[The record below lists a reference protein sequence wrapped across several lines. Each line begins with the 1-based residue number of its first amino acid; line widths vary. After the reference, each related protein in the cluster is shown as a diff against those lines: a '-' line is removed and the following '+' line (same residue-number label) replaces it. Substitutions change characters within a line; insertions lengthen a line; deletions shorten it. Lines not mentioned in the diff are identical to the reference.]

1 MKTILFILLCTF
13 TQSLCAKTETFFDRH
28 AEGWHWYQDPVR
40 VDEPKPETKRDRES
54 PHKSESKTSQKIK
67 KKMTPS
73 EQIAKERQELQEALD
88 AALVD
93 PNPETLKRYIVLQ
106 SRMLNEAEKFAHVWQ
121 KVVMMNPDL
130 DETLKNPVD
139 QNALHVYYA
148 EKNKATQKKIQ
159 ALAKDYGLF
168 FFFKGQCPYC
178 HEFAPIVKRFSEKYG
193 WSVLAIS
200 MDGGTLKEFPK
211 AKRDNGAATRL
222 QLQHVPALMAI
233 HPKTGQI
240 IPLAYGMVS
249 EEEIEIRALALT
261 DHKPTGARP

>member
-13 TQSLCAKTETFFDRH
+13 TQSLSAKTETFFDRH

-40 VDEPKPETKRDRES
+40 VEEQKPETKRDRDT
-54 PHKSESKTSQKIK
+54 PHKSEPKKIKKTK

-88 AALVD
+88 AALVN
-93 PNPETLKRYIVLQ
+93 PTPETLKRYIVLQ
-106 SRMLNEAEKFAHVWQ
+106 SRMMNETEKFTQVWQ
-121 KVVMMNPDL
+121 QVLMTTPEL

-139 QNALHVYYA
+139 QGALRVA
-148 EKNKATQKKIQ
+148 EQLKVKDLSQRIA
-159 ALAKDYGLF
+159 ALSKDYGLF

-200 MDGGTLKEFPK
+200 MDGGTLPEFPH
-211 AKRDNGAATRL
+211 AKRDNGAATKL
-222 QLQHVPALMAI
+222 QIQHVPALMAI

-249 EEEIEIRALALT
+249 EAEIERRVMTLT
-261 DHKPTGARP
+261 TPHSGKSN